1 MRNGIKKSVDTA
13 LGDLLE
19 TLSEV
24 AFEYCKD
31 STKAYS
37 LVGVVLADLLSNC
50 SRSDLIP
57 IRSGMRDKKSSI
69 YNDRY
74 FNRRHWAFVR

>member
-1 MRNGIKKSVDTA
+1 MRDGIKKRIDTT
-13 LGDLLE
+13 LGDLMESLG
-19 TLSEV
+19 EV

-57 IRSGMRDKKSSI
+57 IRDARQEILDL
-69 YNDRY
+69 
-74 FNRRHWAFVR
+74 